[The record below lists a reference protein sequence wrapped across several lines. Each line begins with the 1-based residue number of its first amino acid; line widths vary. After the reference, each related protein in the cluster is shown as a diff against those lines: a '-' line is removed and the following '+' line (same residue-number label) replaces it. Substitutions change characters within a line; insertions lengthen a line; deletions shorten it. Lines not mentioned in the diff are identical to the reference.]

1 MAKNIPFTIT
11 PSGGEIDKYEVR
23 LFDNT
28 GVNPVAATQTFIAPF
43 AATLSGSFD
52 GVADNTDYNIG
63 VRAYIGSSYKDCPL
77 KPISTTAPI
86 VHITGKI
93 EGIGK
98 SVSISN
104 LSQAIGCDVVFSVY
118 GTSDSG
124 SGDSEFSAVITL
136 LAGQTSVTFPN
147 ADGNGGV
154 VTSITPTT
162 SGGTTFVAQT
172 SCGGTTYIYTLAI
185 DGASSPF
192 LFKYGVTEAD
202 TTGAALTEADYLASV
217 DATFTAGTE
226 ISGIAD
232 NTGADVVVDAFG
244 NGSIDKVCF
253 VQVASSEAAFTKW
266 SEVGNPFQQNQPI
279 DQSFGTGSNVWFK
292 STRAGQTIYI
302 TRSQTSFVGSVIFSR

>member
-1 MAKNIPFTIT
+1 MAKNIPFVIT

-28 GVNPVAATQTFIAPF
+28 GVNPVATTQTFTSPF
-43 AATLSGSFD
+43 AATLSGAFN

-63 VRAYIGSSYKDCPL
+63 IRAYIGSSYKDCPL
-77 KPISTTAPI
+77 KSVSTTAPI
-86 VHITGKI
+86 VHITGSI
-93 EGIGK
+93 QGVGK
-98 SVSISN
+98 SVTITG
-104 LSQAIGCDVVFSVY
+104 LSQSIGCDVVFGVY
-118 GTSDSG
+118 GTSDV
-124 SGDSEFSAVITL
+124 GDGDTEFSAVITL
-136 LAGQTSVTFPN
+136 PSGQTSVTFPD
-147 ADGNGGV
+147 ADGNNGV

-162 SGGTTFVAQT
+162 SGGTTFVAST

-202 TTGAALTEADYLASV
+202 TTGAPLTEAEYLASV
-217 DATFTAGTE
+217 DTTFTAGTE

-232 NTGADVVVDAFG
+232 DAGADVVVDAFG
-244 NGSIDKVCF
+244 NGATDKVCF
-253 VQVASSEAAFTKW
+253 VQVASSQAAFTKW

-279 DQSFGTGSNVWFK
+279 DQSFGAGSNVWFK
-292 STRAGQTIYI
+292 STRAGETIYI